1 MSTNVQAHPTTISQ
15 SSTNELIE
23 IESVDS
29 HLPRSASTWTDL
41 GQQRAIPS
49 NTSKSPLC
57 SLSAQDDSEA
67 ETEILGG
74 SHTTTPLKG
83 VAFSQEDK
91 SNFQM
96 SDNMAGPERAASWE
110 GQGEEREESSKP
122 FSENKRKRKVVSSN
136 REAVDGPNC
145 EDAVSSS
152 DGLHEVEA
160 RSTKEARLSPDTQ
173 IGFDDVS
180 NRQKQGSEMCNESGH
195 QQLQLQLQLQ
205 IPPIPPPN
213 LTSPCTTTHD
223 NLSGSR
229 SPVHHSARRRSSSF
243 PSSVVVAETK
253 HRLRSYLPATEESS
267 HIWSDQHTKENNDL
281 KMAPRKISSIVMPA
295 RKDIDKNGRTRLARA
310 CADVDIDKVKIH
322 LTQSRGDIDKPDHA
336 GNTPLQIAALDGAA
350 DIVNLLLAFDC
361 NIHCANDMGDT
372 PLIDAIE
379 NGRSSVVKILLDAGV
394 DPQRANN
401 KGKYPKDLIPRWS
414 DDGTIMSL
422 LDDAIAVRATTNSQA
437 GPLTSLSS
445 RATGELS
452 RRSIPRNTDFLY
464 VSPSLDKLL
473 EFARDG
479 DIAGIDYMLQ
489 CGIKPNNACMV
500 LASTGGHV
508 DVMNLLLAEGA
519 SPDPDPGIVGENNTP
534 MMAAIGRG
542 HPAAV
547 ELLLQQSSFDPTRL
561 VGGKRYHQVATQRRG
576 PLCEQERTLLF
587 TASNEKRRRS
597 MHCSLDLSG

>member
-1 MSTNVQAHPTTISQ
+1 MSTNVQAHATTILQ
-15 SSTNELIE
+15 SSTNKLSE
-23 IESVDS
+23 IEGLDS
-29 HLPRSASTWTDL
+29 RLPRSDSTSIDL
-41 GQQRAIPS
+41 GQQRAIQS
-49 NTSKSPLC
+49 NTSKSPRR

-74 SHTTTPLKG
+74 SLTTSPLKG

-91 SNFQM
+91 NHFQM
-96 SDNMAGPERAASWE
+96 SDNVAGPERATSWE
-110 GQGEEREESSKP
+110 VQWEEREEVSKP
-122 FSENKRKRKVVSSN
+122 YSENKRKRKVVSSD
-136 REAVDGPNC
+136 REGVEEPNY
-145 EDAVSSS
+145 EHVVSSS
-152 DGLHEVEA
+152 DGLHEAEA
-160 RSTKEARLSPDTQ
+160 GSTQEARLSPDQQ
-173 IGFDDVS
+173 IDFDDVS
-180 NRQKQGSEMCNESGH
+180 NRQKQGSELCNESGH
-195 QQLQLQLQLQ
+195 QQLQ

-213 LTSPCTTTHD
+213 LTSPYTTTHD

-243 PSSVVVAETK
+243 HSSFVVTESK
-253 HRLRSYLPATEESS
+253 HRLRSYLTATEDSS
-267 HIWSDQHTKENNDL
+267 DIWSDEHLREKNHL
-281 KMAPRKISSIVMPA
+281 KMSNRKTPSTVMPA
-295 RKDIDKNGRTRLARA
+295 RKDIDKSGRTPLARA

-350 DIVNLLLAFDC
+350 DIVNLLLASGCD
-361 NIHCANDMGDT
+361 IHCANDMGDT

-401 KGKYPKDLIPRWS
+401 KGNYPKDLVPRYS
-414 DDGTIMSL
+414 DDVPIMSL
-422 LDDAIAVRATTNSQA
+422 LDDAIAVRATIDSQD
-437 GPLTSLSS
+437 GPLTSLNS

-452 RRSIPRNTDFLY
+452 RRSIPRDTDFLY

-473 EFARDG
+473 EFAKDG

-508 DVMNLLLAEGA
+508 DVMNILLAEGA

-547 ELLLQQSSFDPTRL
+547 ELLLQQSSFDPMRL
-561 VGGKRYHQVATQRRG
+561 VGGKRYYQVAAKLRG
-576 PLCEQERTLLF
+576 PLWEQERILLIN
-587 TASNEKRRRS
+587 AYKEKLRRS
-597 MHCSLDLSG
+597 MHFLLNPST